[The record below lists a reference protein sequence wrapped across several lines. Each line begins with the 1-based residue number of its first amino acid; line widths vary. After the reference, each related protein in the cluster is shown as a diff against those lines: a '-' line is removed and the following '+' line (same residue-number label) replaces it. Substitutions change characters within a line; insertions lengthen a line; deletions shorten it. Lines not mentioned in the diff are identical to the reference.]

1 MAFIVRPFREIIS
14 MSKEKLDEALAP
26 IRARSA
32 RAKADLEIA
41 KLDEKLVGVETEI
54 HKLCAEKE
62 LDFNKISDKLDEYAL
77 AERRRDQITGLIK
90 QLFPAEE

>member
-1 MAFIVRPFREIIS
+1 MAFIVKPFREIIS

-90 QLFPAEE
+90 QLFPEE

>member
-1 MAFIVRPFREIIS
+1 MAFVVRPFREIIA

-41 KLDEKLVGVETEI
+41 KLDERLVGLETEI
-54 HKLCAEKE
+54 HRLCAEKD
-62 LDFNKISDKLDEYAL
+62 LDLNRISDKLDEYAL
-77 AERRRDQITGLIK
+77 GERRRDQFKDLIS
-90 QLFPAEE
+90 QLFPEE